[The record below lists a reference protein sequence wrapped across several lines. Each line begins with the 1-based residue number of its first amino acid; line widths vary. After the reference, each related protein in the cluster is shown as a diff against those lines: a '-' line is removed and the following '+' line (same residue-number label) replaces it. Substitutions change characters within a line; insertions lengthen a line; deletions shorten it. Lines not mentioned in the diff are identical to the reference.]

1 MSKRGF
7 PLHLAA
13 LHNARGHAGRRHTSS
28 MTFCVQGS
36 HVSSMHSV
44 TFWPHAVEGAS
55 RRRRQTQGR
64 AAMAQRRAL
73 FSGRPDGEGYTHFR
87 SHQGHSDSGARVWYA
102 VLVAV
107 PGSLVLYCLTHLD
120 RAPYTNRIRMIDLSR
135 DRELAMGADNYR
147 RLLASHPV
155 LPTDHPASK
164 LVARVGSRIAAAAA
178 ANCGGAWDFKV
189 LDSPVIN
196 AVCLPGGKVVVF
208 RGLLELFKYNESALA
223 VVIAHEAGH
232 VVARHAA
239 EQLAFL
245 NVLLGLEFA
254 ANVVFNAHFVT
265 NRLFNLAGRLPYS
278 RTLELEADYIA
289 LQLLARTCY
298 FDPAAALAVFD
309 TLGRATGKHI
319 ELLATHPTS
328 ETRMNALRQ
337 ALPEAR
343 RTAQSLCSP
352 ARPFRAAIYSHL
364 ESLGSSSSK

>member
-1 MSKRGF
+1 M
-7 PLHLAA
+7 
-13 LHNARGHAGRRHTSS
+13 
-28 MTFCVQGS
+28 
-36 HVSSMHSV
+36 
-44 TFWPHAVEGAS
+44 
-55 RRRRQTQGR
+55 
-64 AAMAQRRAL
+64 
-73 FSGRPDGEGYTHFR
+73 
-87 SHQGHSDSGARVWYA
+87 
-102 VLVAV
+102 
-107 PGSLVLYCLTHLD
+107 
-120 RAPYTNRIRMIDLSR
+120 
-135 DRELAMGADNYR
+135 
-147 RLLASHPV
+147 
-155 LPTDHPASK
+155 
-164 LVARVGSRIAAAAA
+164 
-178 ANCGGAWDFKV
+178 
-189 LDSPVIN
+189 
-196 AVCLPGGKVVVF
+196 
-208 RGLLELFKYNESALA
+208 
-223 VVIAHEAGH
+223 
-232 VVARHAA
+232 ARHAA

-265 NRLFNLAGRLPYS
+265 NRLFTLAGRLPYS